1 VQNSAQAPIPP
12 TGARTKGSNLSNY
25 TRVELGLKLEPLLRV
40 KAKANLVTSTGG
52 SKPRPL
58 QNSVK
63 ADTVNTQKELETAS
77 GISHDT
83 ISKGKVIAASEAIRM
98 PLAAPWCH
106 PGEAPA

>member
-1 VQNSAQAPIPP
+1 M
-12 TGARTKGSNLSNY
+12 
-25 TRVELGLKLEPLLRV
+25 RV

-83 ISKGKVIAASEAIRM
+83 IARGKVIQAKASEKPSRGAVVVSVPAQQ
-98 PLAAPWCH
+98 PLTIPIG
-106 PGEAPA
+106 PPAVVLF